1 MNNELQ
7 EILRDNG
14 MFISSED
21 LNIKLDFDSVKFME
35 VLIDIETTFDIVI
48 PDNELINL
56 DTVADLNELIKK
68 RAYSKWLIEKAY
80 I

>member
-1 MNNELQ
+1 
-7 EILRDNG
+7 ILRDNG

-68 RAYSKWLIEKAY
+68 GLIQNG
-80 I
+80 

>member
-1 MNNELQ
+1 MEMNSELQ

-35 VLIDIETTFDIVI
+35 VLIDIETTFKIVI

-68 RAYSKWLIEKAY
+68 GLIQNG
-80 I
+80 

>member
-1 MNNELQ
+1 
-7 EILRDNG
+7 DNG

-35 VLIDIETTFDIVI
+35 VLIDIETTFNIVI

-68 RAYSKWLIEKAY
+68 GLIQNG
-80 I
+80 

>member
-1 MNNELQ
+1 

-68 RAYSKWLIEKAY
+68 GLIQNG
-80 I
+80 

>member
-1 MNNELQ
+1 NNELQ

-68 RAYSKWLIEKAY
+68 GLIQNG
-80 I
+80 

>member
-1 MNNELQ
+1 
-7 EILRDNG
+7 

-48 PDNELINL
+48 PDNVLINL

-68 RAYSKWLIEKAY
+68 GLIQNG
-80 I
+80 

>member
-1 MNNELQ
+1 EGMEMNNELQ

-68 RAYSKWLIEKAY
+68 GLIQNG
-80 I
+80 

>member
-1 MNNELQ
+1 MNSELQ

-35 VLIDIETTFDIVI
+35 VLIDIETTFKIVI

-68 RAYSKWLIEKAY
+68 GLIQNG
-80 I
+80 

>member
-1 MNNELQ
+1 MNSELQ

-35 VLIDIETTFDIVI
+35 VLIDIETTFNIII

-68 RAYSKWLIEKAY
+68 GLIQNG
-80 I
+80 

>member
-1 MNNELQ
+1 EMNNELQ

-68 RAYSKWLIEKAY
+68 GLIQNG
-80 I
+80 

>member
-1 MNNELQ
+1 MEMNSELQ

-35 VLIDIETTFDIVI
+35 VLIDIETTFNIVI

-56 DTVADLNELIKK
+56 DTVADLNELIKNG
-68 RAYSKWLIEKAY
+68 LIQNG
-80 I
+80 

>member
-1 MNNELQ
+1 MEMNSELQ

-14 MFISSED
+14 MFISSDD

-35 VLIDIETTFDIVI
+35 VLIDIETTFNIII
-48 PDNELINL
+48 PDNELINI

-68 RAYSKWLIEKAY
+68 GLIQNG
-80 I
+80 

>member
-1 MNNELQ
+1 MEMNSELQ

-35 VLIDIETTFDIVI
+35 VLIDIETTFNIVI

-68 RAYSKWLIEKAY
+68 GLIQNG
-80 I
+80 

>member
-1 MNNELQ
+1 
-7 EILRDNG
+7 
-14 MFISSED
+14 ISSED

-68 RAYSKWLIEKAY
+68 GLIQNG
-80 I
+80 

>member
-1 MNNELQ
+1 
-7 EILRDNG
+7 

-35 VLIDIETTFDIVI
+35 VLIDIETTFNIVI

-68 RAYSKWLIEKAY
+68 GLIQNG
-80 I
+80 

>member
-1 MNNELQ
+1 EEGMEMNNELQ

-68 RAYSKWLIEKAY
+68 GLIQNG
-80 I
+80 

>member
-1 MNNELQ
+1 LQ

-35 VLIDIETTFDIVI
+35 VLIDIETTFNIVI

-68 RAYSKWLIEKAY
+68 GLIQNG
-80 I
+80 

>member
-1 MNNELQ
+1 MEMNSELQ

-35 VLIDIETTFDIVI
+35 VLIDIETTFNIII
-48 PDNELINL
+48 PDNELINI

-68 RAYSKWLIEKAY
+68 GLIQNG
-80 I
+80 

>member
-1 MNNELQ
+1 
-7 EILRDNG
+7 

-35 VLIDIETTFDIVI
+35 VLIDIETTFNIVI

-56 DTVADLNELIKK
+56 DTVADLNELIKNG
-68 RAYSKWLIEKAY
+68 LIQNG
-80 I
+80 

>member
-1 MNNELQ
+1 LQ

-68 RAYSKWLIEKAY
+68 GLIQNG
-80 I
+80 

>member
-1 MNNELQ
+1 GMEMNNELQ

-68 RAYSKWLIEKAY
+68 GLIQNG
-80 I
+80 

>member
-1 MNNELQ
+1 MNSELQ

-14 MFISSED
+14 MFISSDD

-35 VLIDIETTFDIVI
+35 VLIDIETTFNIII
-48 PDNELINL
+48 PDNELINI

-68 RAYSKWLIEKAY
+68 GLIQNG
-80 I
+80 

>member
-1 MNNELQ
+1 
-7 EILRDNG
+7 
-14 MFISSED
+14 FISSED

-68 RAYSKWLIEKAY
+68 GLIQNG
-80 I
+80 

>member
-1 MNNELQ
+1 MEMNNELQ

-68 RAYSKWLIEKAY
+68 GLIQNG
-80 I
+80 

>member
-1 MNNELQ
+1 
-7 EILRDNG
+7 

-68 RAYSKWLIEKAY
+68 GLIQNG
-80 I
+80 

>member
-1 MNNELQ
+1 
-7 EILRDNG
+7 LRDNG

-68 RAYSKWLIEKAY
+68 GLIQNG
-80 I
+80 

>member
-48 PDNELINL
+48 PDNE
-56 DTVADLNELIKK
+56 
-68 RAYSKWLIEKAY
+68 
-80 I
+80 

>member
-1 MNNELQ
+1 MNSELQ

-35 VLIDIETTFDIVI
+35 VLIDIETTFNIVI

-68 RAYSKWLIEKAY
+68 GLIQNG
-80 I
+80 

>member
-1 MNNELQ
+1 Q

-68 RAYSKWLIEKAY
+68 GLIQNG
-80 I
+80 

>member
-1 MNNELQ
+1 Q

-35 VLIDIETTFDIVI
+35 VLIDIETTFNIVI

-68 RAYSKWLIEKAY
+68 GLIQNG
-80 I
+80 

>member
-1 MNNELQ
+1 MEMNSELQ

-14 MFISSED
+14 MFIGSED

-35 VLIDIETTFDIVI
+35 VLIDIETTFNIVI

-68 RAYSKWLIEKAY
+68 GLIQNG
-80 I
+80 

>member
-1 MNNELQ
+1 
-7 EILRDNG
+7 

-68 RAYSKWLIEKAY
+68 GLIQ
-80 I
+80 

>member
-68 RAYSKWLIEKAY
+68 GLIQNG
-80 I
+80 

>member
-1 MNNELQ
+1 
-7 EILRDNG
+7 NG

-68 RAYSKWLIEKAY
+68 GLIQNG
-80 I
+80 

>member
-1 MNNELQ
+1 MNSELQ

-35 VLIDIETTFDIVI
+35 VLIDIETTFNIII
-48 PDNELINL
+48 PDNELINI

-68 RAYSKWLIEKAY
+68 GLIQNG
-80 I
+80 

>member
-1 MNNELQ
+1 
-7 EILRDNG
+7 
-14 MFISSED
+14 D

-68 RAYSKWLIEKAY
+68 GLIQNG
-80 I
+80 

>member
-1 MNNELQ
+1 MEMNSELQ

-35 VLIDIETTFDIVI
+35 VLIDIETTFNIII

-68 RAYSKWLIEKAY
+68 GLIQNG
-80 I
+80 

>member
-1 MNNELQ
+1 
-7 EILRDNG
+7 
-14 MFISSED
+14 SSED

-68 RAYSKWLIEKAY
+68 GLIQNG
-80 I
+80 

>member
-1 MNNELQ
+1 
-7 EILRDNG
+7 DNG

-68 RAYSKWLIEKAY
+68 GLIQNG
-80 I
+80 